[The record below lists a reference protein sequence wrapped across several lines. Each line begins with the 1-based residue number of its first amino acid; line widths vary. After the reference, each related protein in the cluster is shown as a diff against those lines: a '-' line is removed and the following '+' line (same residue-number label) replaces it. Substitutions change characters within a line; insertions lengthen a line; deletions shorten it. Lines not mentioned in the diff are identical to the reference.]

1 MIVSTT
7 EVQNNF
13 GKYLM
18 IAAKEEVIVTRN
30 GIEVARLQGVE
41 RDSEATYQE
50 STAREKSLPYHVK
63 PKKATYEKFLELTRN
78 EETRYE
84 YIDGEIYLLASPRTG
99 HQYAVGTLFGLLFNY
114 FQDSPCTPFTA
125 PFDIHLKRP
134 NDDTPC
140 VVQPDLMVICDL
152 DDHLNDQDYYTGVPS
167 LVVEVLS
174 ESTQGKDLVKKLD
187 LYMECG
193 VQEYWVVDPS
203 EKKAII
209 YHFQDHKIKQ
219 TTMCKPPEIAQ
230 SFLFEGLS
238 VELEGIFLS

>member
-18 IAAKEEVIVTRN
+18 IAAKEEVIITRN
-30 GIEVARLQGVE
+30 GIEVVRLQSMEG
-41 RDSEATYQE
+41 SAKATVQGGFVNE
-50 STAREKSLPYHVK
+50 MPLPYQTK
-63 PKKATYEKFLELTRN
+63 PKKAMYEEFLELTHN

-84 YIDGEIYLLASPRTG
+84 YIDGEIYVLASPRTG
-99 HQYAVGTLFGLLFNY
+99 HQYTVGALFGLFFNH
-114 FQDSPCTPFTA
+114 FQSDQCTPFTA
-125 PFDIHLKRP
+125 PYDIHLERP
-134 NDDTPC
+134 DHNDPC

-152 DDHLNDQDYYTGVPS
+152 DDHLNEQDYYTGVPS

-203 EKKAII
+203 EKKVII
-209 YHFQDHKIKQ
+209 YYFQDYEIKQ
-219 TTMCKPPEIAQ
+219 TSLCKPPETAH
-230 SFLFEGLS
+230 SFLLDGLS
-238 VELEGIFLS
+238 VELERIFKS